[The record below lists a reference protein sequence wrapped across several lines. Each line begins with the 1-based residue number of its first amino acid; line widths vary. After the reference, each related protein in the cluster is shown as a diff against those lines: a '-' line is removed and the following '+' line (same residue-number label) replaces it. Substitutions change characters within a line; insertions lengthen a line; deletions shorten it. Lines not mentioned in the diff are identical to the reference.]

1 MEPWWRVEK
10 KEYEEE
16 NIWKANKANNERGSG
31 REHQWVEWDMK
42 KGERVRILARKIGK
56 SENARVG
63 EKEL

>member
-1 MEPWWRVEK
+1 M
-10 KEYEEE
+10 KE
-16 NIWKANKANNERGSG
+16 
-31 REHQWVEWDMK
+31 K

>member
-42 KGERVRILARKIGK
+42 KGERVSQWL
-56 SENARVG
+56 
-63 EKEL
+63 